1 MKWIIRISVV
11 SLISFASVFSV
22 AVADAGIDGAHK
34 MTELKKQEL
43 DHKRARLRE
52 SLKQDQAHSLQKRAL
67 EKQKKHHE
75 TDKTEFSHS
84 LRKQKNAESLDK
96 DVTKT
101 EALKSSQVAS
111 EYEKAS
117 SDSDDRTRAFQD
129 WINSN
134 MLLNSDSKISHKEA
148 MKDEQREELKKSL
161 LESDSETV
169 IVKKSSVGKIEKVNK
184 K

>member
-1 MKWIIRISVV
+1 M
-11 SLISFASVFSV
+11 
-22 AVADAGIDGAHK
+22 
-34 MTELKKQEL
+34 
-43 DHKRARLRE
+43 
-52 SLKQDQAHSLQKRAL
+52 
-67 EKQKKHHE
+67 
-75 TDKTEFSHS
+75 
-84 LRKQKNAESLDK
+84 DK